1 MDNNSQ
7 KKVNLNLIIQIL
19 VLFHQSP
26 CKKSQKGVYL
36 YYQTLQNGADDII
49 MKRKIISYSLIGRRK
64 EMMRYRF
71 V

>member
-1 MDNNSQ
+1 M
-7 KKVNLNLIIQIL
+7 
-19 VLFHQSP
+19 LFHQSP